1 MIQFNI
7 NRFGKLVKWSL
18 TNDKGF
24 YLKQALQVFAAFA
37 LIFLYFTTSYFS
49 FRVHGTEQNYIPCC
63 VSVLMMIII
72 TFVTGPS
79 WLFYSMKGKHD
90 LQTLLMLPA
99 SNFEKYLM
107 RYSTWL
113 ILLPLY
119 FVAFFAADLVQY
131 LVNVL
136 AGHEGA
142 FVTVKMV
149 DFFEMVNGTL
159 TRYYQGCE
167 GNPFIA
173 LTMLWV
179 SIVPEKSDGNRAFS
193 MHELIVWDVI
203 YLVWAIVNF
212 WLSYRLFC
220 RQQVIGKFV
229 NL

>member
-107 RYSTWL
+107 R
-113 ILLPLY
+113 
-119 FVAFFAADLVQY
+119 
-131 LVNVL
+131 
-136 AGHEGA
+136 
-142 FVTVKMV
+142 
-149 DFFEMVNGTL
+149 
-159 TRYYQGCE
+159 
-167 GNPFIA
+167 
-173 LTMLWV
+173 
-179 SIVPEKSDGNRAFS
+179 
-193 MHELIVWDVI
+193 
-203 YLVWAIVNF
+203 
-212 WLSYRLFC
+212 
-220 RQQVIGKFV
+220 
-229 NL
+229 